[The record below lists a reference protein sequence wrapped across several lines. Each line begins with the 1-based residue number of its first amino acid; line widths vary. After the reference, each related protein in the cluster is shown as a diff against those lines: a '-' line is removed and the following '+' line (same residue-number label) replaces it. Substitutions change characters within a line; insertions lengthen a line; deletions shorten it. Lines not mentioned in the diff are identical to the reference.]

1 MAFLDENGVLYFWGK
16 VKAHVSSAIGAL
28 SIPNNTNQLINGAGF
43 QTASDVQTAINS
55 AVAGMYKY
63 KGSVATAANLPA
75 SGNTNGDVWNVE
87 QTGMNYA
94 WNGSAWDSLGEAFDV
109 QSITNAEIDAICT

>member
-1 MAFLDENGVLYFWGK
+1 MAFLDENGVLYFWNK
-16 VKAHVSSAIGAL
+16 IKAHVSTAIGGL

-63 KGSVATAANLPA
+63 KGSVATAANLPS
-75 SGNTNGDVWNVE
+75 SGNANGDVYNVE
-87 QTGMNYA
+87 ASGMNYA
-94 WNGSAWDSLGEAFDV
+94 WDGSAWDALGEAFSV
-109 QSITNAEIDAICT
+109 TAITNAEIDAICT

>member
-16 VKAHVSSAIGAL
+16 VKAHVSSEIGAL

>member
-1 MAFLDENGVLYFWGK
+1 MAFLDENGVLYLWNK
-16 VKAHVSSAIGAL
+16 VKSHVSTAIGAL
-28 SIPNNTNQLINGAGF
+28 SIPTNTNQLINGAGF

-63 KGSVATAANLPA
+63 KGSVATTANLPS

-87 QTGMNYA
+87 QSGMNYA
-94 WNGSAWDSLGEAFDV
+94 WNGSAWDALGEAFDV